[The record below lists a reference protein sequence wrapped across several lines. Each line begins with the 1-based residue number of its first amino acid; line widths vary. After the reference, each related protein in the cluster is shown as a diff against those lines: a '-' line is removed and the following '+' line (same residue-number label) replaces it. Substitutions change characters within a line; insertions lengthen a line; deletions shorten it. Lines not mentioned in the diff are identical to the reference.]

1 MEDLIDDH
9 QSETTHTRTQLLT
22 LREVAEE
29 TLSACVS
36 AAFAATR
43 RLSIERSVLM
53 DSLMVVPATWDGR
66 VELVPP
72 ILNEELV
79 DVHNIFPSLDSLT
92 NSDSSAGNGNG
103 GAGNNGSGGQYAA
116 VSGSAAQD
124 TWFLL
129 LRYGQTLVQ
138 ANASMLLLHAQS
150 KVYQR
155 KMNQQCVVVSD
166 LLMSLV
172 KLFAH
177 EHFRCYSEAQAILL
191 EAIGAIAN
199 KQQTSMT
206 TEIDAEQDL
215 QLLHSQQLAAAT
227 VAATGTGTLKVSD
240 SHIDAIRQKHLQ
252 ALPTTSAAHGEA
264 TMSHQ
269 GLNEEELAAHLAT
282 AITPAPVGAGE
293 RRVLGAPV
301 KRSAAPNAFASNTA
315 DAGTGKSVQMPP
327 LATILPFISLYR
339 TKIITVAEVRFLCLA
354 PGASANNGPATG
366 ATSLAANSIAANVPQ
381 WRWQRGAL
389 VLTQDLC
396 MHLVDLGLP
405 SKPASTASADEEETE
420 LTMDEFYSALESGL
434 DNFRIFFTCSV
445 ARATVLPLL
454 LSTNTRFANT
464 FQVRF
469 HPAYHAMTVNA
480 SAAANAASSL
490 GNDDH
495 HHHPGPTGS
504 LSSGSATRVME
515 AAASS
520 FFSSMFS
527 SSTLSSLSSS
537 NSAGASAA
545 GTAGHHATSAAAAAA
560 SSSSADALTQINLST
575 IINVFAGSTAAASA
589 ALASSTSSMV
599 ASSYSAAVT
608 SQIHALDNIHAAGR
622 YTSVHC
628 DPRPANMYHA
638 SIAHTANVCS
648 VLIAPLSAAST
659 ATLLKKLATPFCEMA
674 TKTPEAFA
682 NDILANP
689 SLASASSDAKGDTP
703 VPPMLSASTST
714 SSLASSSNDETF
726 SFSASSLLQDKSS
739 SSSGAISSS
748 TSAPVASNNGIS
760 TGNGPSVAMMANP
773 MMKNPLLKRT
783 TSAVMKKPT
792 ATPTVAATSTADSE
806 SGAASSSASA
816 SGDN

>member
-1 MEDLIDDH
+1 M
-9 QSETTHTRTQLLT
+9 
-22 LREVAEE
+22 
-29 TLSACVS
+29 S

-53 DSLMVVPATWDGR
+53 DSLTVVPATWDGR

-92 NSDSSAGNGNG
+92 NSDSNAGNGSG
-103 GAGNNGSGGQYAA
+103 GAGSTGSGGQYAA

-227 VAATGTGTLKVSD
+227 VAATGAGTLKVSE

-252 ALPTTSAAHGEA
+252 ALPTTSAAHGET

-301 KRSAAPNAFASNTA
+301 KRSASSNAVANTNAA
-315 DAGTGKSVQMPP
+315 DAGTGKTVQMPP

-339 TKIITVAEVRFLCLA
+339 SKIITVAEVRFLCLA
-354 PGASANNGPATG
+354 PGTNTNNGAASN
-366 ATSLAANSIAANVPQ
+366 ATSLTANSIAANVPQ

-405 SKPASTASADEEETE
+405 SKPAAATDEEETE
-420 LTMDEFYSALESGL
+420 LTIDEFYAAVESGL
-434 DNFRIFFTCSV
+434 DNFRVFFTCSV

-454 LSTNTRFANT
+454 LTTNTRFANT

-480 SAAANAASSL
+480 AAAANAVSSL

-495 HHHPGPTGS
+495 HHSGATGAM
-504 LSSGSATRVME
+504 SSGSATRAME

-537 NSAGASAA
+537 NAVG
-545 GTAGHHATSAAAAAA
+545 A
-560 SSSSADALTQINLST
+560 SSSAATAGGHHHASSVASAPSTATDASTQINLST

-599 ASSYSAAVT
+599 ASSYPAAVT

-638 SIAHTANVCS
+638 SIAHTANICS

-659 ATLLKKLATPFCEMA
+659 ATLLKKLATPFCEMTA
-674 TKTPEAFA
+674 KTPEAFA
-682 NDILANP
+682 NDLLANP
-689 SLASASSDAKGDTP
+689 SMASASSDAKSETP
-703 VPPMLSASTST
+703 VPPMLSTSTST
-714 SSLASSSNDETF
+714 SSLASTSNDETF
-726 SFSASSLLQDKSS
+726 SFSASSLLQDKGGSGNSS
-739 SSSGAISSS
+739 AMSAASS
-748 TSAPVASNNGIS
+748 SAPVASNNGIS

-783 TSAVMKKPT
+783 TSAVMKRPA
-792 ATPTVAATSTADSE
+792 ATPAAAAPSAADSE
-806 SGAASSSASA
+806 SAASSSSASA
-816 SGDN
+816 AGDN

>member
-1 MEDLIDDH
+1 M
-9 QSETTHTRTQLLT
+9 
-22 LREVAEE
+22 
-29 TLSACVS
+29 S

-53 DSLMVVPATWDGR
+53 DSLMVVPATWDSR

-92 NSDSSAGNGNG
+92 NSDSNAGSG
-103 GAGNNGSGGQYAA
+103 GAGSTGSGGQYAA

-177 EHFRCYSEAQAILL
+177 EHFRCYSEAQTILL
-191 EAIGAIAN
+191 DAIGAIAS

-227 VAATGTGTLKVSD
+227 VAATGAGTLKVSD

-252 ALPTTSAAHGEA
+252 ALPTTNAAHGET

-301 KRSAAPNAFASNTA
+301 KRSASSNTVANSNAA

-339 TKIITVAEVRFLCLA
+339 SKIITVAEVRFLCLA
-354 PGASANNGPATG
+354 PGTNTNNGPASG
-366 ATSLAANSIAANVPQ
+366 ATSLTANSIAANVPQ

-405 SKPASTASADEEETE
+405 SKPASAAASADEEETE
-420 LTMDEFYSALESGL
+420 VTIDEFYAAVESGL
-434 DNFRIFFTCSV
+434 DNFRVFFTCSV

-454 LSTNTRFANT
+454 LTTNTRFANT
-464 FQVRF
+464 FQVRL

-480 SAAANAASSL
+480 AAAANAASSL
-490 GNDDH
+490 GNDEH
-495 HHHPGPTGS
+495 HHQHHSGPTGAM
-504 LSSGSATRVME
+504 SSGSATRAME

-537 NSAGASAA
+537 NAAGASSS
-545 GTAGHHATSAAAAAA
+545 TATASHHVSSVASA
-560 SSSSADALTQINLST
+560 SSTTMDASTQINLST

-599 ASSYSAAVT
+599 ASSYPAAVT

-638 SIAHTANVCS
+638 SIAHTANICS

-659 ATLLKKLATPFCEMA
+659 ATLLKKLATPFCEMTA
-674 TKTPEAFA
+674 KTPEAFA
-682 NDILANP
+682 NDVLANP
-689 SLASASSDAKGDTP
+689 SMASASSDVKSETP
-703 VPPMLSASTST
+703 AVAPLLSASTST

-726 SFSASSLLQDKSS
+726 SFSASSLLQDKGSNSGSAAAMSS
-739 SSSGAISSS
+739 SSS
-748 TSAPVASNNGIS
+748 SAPVASSNGIS

-783 TSAVMKKPT
+783 TSAVMKRPA
-792 ATPTVAATSTADSE
+792 ATPAPAAPSSSADSE
-806 SGAASSSASA
+806 SAASSSAASD